1 MTTPCLC
8 GACPRCLRDQGRI
21 YCDCDWSRRD
31 FCDGCEDR
39 YVRQHCDSCGA
50 LLPEP
55 IIDGT
60 PLCEPCDARLNEC
73 RTLDQ
78 YGAPC
83 GARTVGASRMCA
95 RHAKRWANSD
105 GEEER

>member
-21 YCDCDWSRRD
+21 YCDCDWSRRE
-31 FCDGCEDR
+31 FCAGCEDR
-39 YVRQHCDSCGA
+39 YVRRHCDSCGA

-55 IIDGT
+55 APEGT
-60 PLCEPCDARLNEC
+60 PLCEPCDGRLNEC
-73 RTLDQ
+73 HALDEW
-78 YGAPC
+78 GAPC

-95 RHAKRWANSD
+95 RHGRRF
-105 GEEER
+105 EERTER